1 MQPSGKRIL
10 GIDLGL
16 RRTGLAV
23 SDELHMTTR
32 ALPNLTPQS
41 RAKDVAYL
49 LRLCQELEVGIVV
62 IGYPLLTRSEQEGPM
77 ARRARGFS
85 VALEEAAKALGLI
98 LTVHL
103 LDESMTSK
111 QASKRLVESGIAKKR
126 RQEKID
132 GEAARILIEDFIGHS
147 R

>member
-1 MQPSGKRIL
+1 MQQIVKRIL

-32 ALPNLTPQS
+32 ALPNLIPQS

-49 LRLCQELEVGIVV
+49 LCLCQELEVGFVV
-62 IGYPLLTRSEQEGPM
+62 IGYPLLPRSEEEGPM

-85 VALEEAAKALGLI
+85 VAFEEAARQAGLT
-98 LTVHL
+98 LEVHL

-111 QASKRLVESGIAKKR
+111 QASKRLIASGIPKKR
-126 RQEKID
+126 RQEVID
-132 GEAARILIEDFIGHS
+132 GEAARILIEDFIAHS
-147 R
+147 G

>member
-1 MQPSGKRIL
+1 MEPSVKRIL

-23 SDELHMTTR
+23 SDELRMTAR

-62 IGYPLLTRSEQEGPM
+62 IGYPLLPRSAEEGTM

-85 VALEEAAKALGLI
+85 VALQEAAIASGLI
-98 LTVHL
+98 ISVHL

-126 RQEKID
+126 RQKMID
-132 GEAARILIEDFIGHS
+132 SEAARILIEDFISHS

>member
-1 MQPSGKRIL
+1 MKPILKRIL

-23 SDELHMTTR
+23 SDELHITTR

-41 RAKDVAYL
+41 RVKDVAYL

-62 IGYPLLTRSEQEGPM
+62 IGYPLSPKSEEEGPM

-85 VALEEAAKALGLI
+85 MAFEQAAKDLGLI
-98 LTVHL
+98 LGVHL

-111 QASKRLVESGIAKKR
+111 KASKRLVESGIAKKR

-132 GEAARILIEDFIGHS
+132 GEAARILIEDFIAHS